1 MKILRLFAIGL
12 LVCSCRDSFIEKE
25 ISQVES
31 HNCLINYYFSVKP
44 FGGYSHLSFS
54 FNYLR
59 ADQLGTIYRT
69 VYLDP
74 SKISIPNGQ
83 QHRISLGS
91 SAIEP
96 LEIKGFSFGATQF
109 YVHKGNEVIPLVMHD
124 FINVKTDLD
133 LQRQDTLDITFELDL
148 QSSVVLD
155 SAGVN
160 WMIPRIKVVKQ

>member
-1 MKILRLFAIGL
+1 MKMLRLFAIGML
-12 LVCSCRDSFIEKE
+12 LCSCRDAMIEKE
-25 ISQVES
+25 ISRVES
-31 HNCLINYYFSVKP
+31 NNCLINYYFSVKP
-44 FGGYSHLSFS
+44 FGEYSHLSFS
-54 FNYLR
+54 LNYLR

-74 SKISIPNGQ
+74 SKINISNSQ
-83 QHRISLGS
+83 QHWISLGS

-96 LEIKGFSFGATQF
+96 LAVKGFSFGATQF
-109 YVHKGNEVIPLVMHD
+109 YVHKGNEVIPLVMHN
-124 FINVKTDLD
+124 FINVNTDFD
-133 LQRQDTLDITFELDL
+133 LKRQDTLDITFELDL